1 VDARIAVLS
10 GNEATEANELLHWLK
25 DDRKL
30 RNTVKFAAGDAELEE
45 LSAAVEIIVAA
56 IGTGGIAQFIS
67 SLQSWLSTRT
77 PELTIEVR
85 TKKGRRKL
93 TARNFGSDEIAELTR
108 ILRDDDDA

>member
-25 DDRKL
+25 NDRKL
-30 RNTVKFAAGDAELEE
+30 RNPVKFATGDAEPKE

-67 SLQSWLSTRT
+67 SLRSWLSTRT

-93 TARNFGSDEIAELTR
+93 TARNFGSGEIAELTQ